1 MNSKS
6 NKNLSVKKCLKEYI
20 SNKFNLIFLGS
31 LILFILIHLPVIT
44 RPPLD
49 EHSWRQTDTAA
60 VIRNFQEESPNIFQ
74 PRIDM
79 RQNYTGI
86 TGMEFPA
93 YNYLVYLTNKLFGFQ
108 HWMGRVVTLLF
119 SLAGLSFFFEF
130 VKLRFNQREA
140 LMSSVILMLFPIYI
154 IFSKN
159 IQPDIMMLSMF
170 IASLYFAQ
178 KYKFTKS
185 VLFLLISSLL
195 FMLACLVKIPAVML
209 IPVFALVVPI
219 EKKNKALIILLLL
232 IFVSIITGWYF
243 YSNYLSHNFGLGE
256 YFYGDYSLAT
266 TLALLPKY
274 SFWFTISRYIFIKEF
289 IFGLALPFIFFGVW
303 SFFNKKDYLP
313 LLWFVC
319 SGAFLVVFASKSFY
333 HNYYSLI
340 LLPPLALLMAQGILW
355 VSDHMKKTNLKAWK
369 ALCIVLFALVL
380 VIIPAMI
387 FKRYVNV
394 KLKNYQLNLLLEEKL
409 VENKVPKNSLIATNG
424 NGSPAMLYFSHR
436 KGWSLSNSNFLAS
449 PGPILIDQRVNY
461 ILLYNPPLELI
472 DKLADEGYI
481 LLDKADQTYL
491 FRLGQ
496 Q

>member
-1 MNSKS
+1 MKF
-6 NKNLSVKKCLKEYI
+6 LKKYMR
-20 SNKFNLIFLGS
+20 NKFNLTFLVA
-31 LILFILIHLPVIT
+31 LILFIFINLPLIT
-44 RPPLD
+44 RPPVD
-49 EHSWRQTDTAA
+49 QHSWRQTDTAS
-60 VIRNFQEESPNIFQ
+60 VIRNFQEESPNILQ

-93 YNYLVYLTNKLFGFQ
+93 YNYLVYLFNILFGFQ

-119 SLAGLSFFFEF
+119 SVAGLFFFFEF

-140 LMSSVILMLFPIYI
+140 LLSSVLLMTFPIYI

-170 IASLYFAQ
+170 VGSLYFAQ
-178 KYKFTKS
+178 KYKATKRVLFLFVTS
-185 VLFLLISSLL
+185 VLFT
-195 FMLACLVKIPAVML
+195 LACLVKIPAVML
-209 IPVFALVVPI
+209 LPVFALVVPI
-219 EKKNKALIILLLL
+219 EKKNKALITLLLL
-232 IFVSIITGWYF
+232 IFISIITGWYF

-289 IFGLALPFIFFGVW
+289 IVGLALPFLFFGAW
-303 SFFNKKDYLP
+303 SFYNKKEYLP

-319 SGAFLVVFASKSFY
+319 SGTFLVLFASKSFY

-340 LLPPLALLMAQGILW
+340 LLPPLALLLSKGILW
-355 VSDHMKKTNLKAWK
+355 VSDHMKKTNLKVWK
-369 ALCIVLFALVL
+369 ALCIVLFALAL
-380 VIIPAMI
+380 VIIPTFI
-387 FKRYVNV
+387 FKRYINV

-409 VENKVPKNSLIATNG
+409 VENIVPKNSLIITNG

-436 KGWSLSNSNFLAS
+436 KGWSLSNSNLLAS
-449 PGPILIDQRVNY
+449 PGPVLFDQGVNY
-461 ILLYNPPLELI
+461 ILLYDPPLELR
-472 DKLADEGYI
+472 DKLTDEGYI

-491 FRLGQ
+491 FKLSQ

>member
-1 MNSKS
+1 MKF
-6 NKNLSVKKCLKEYI
+6 LKKYI
-20 SNKFNLIFLGS
+20 SNKFNLTFLVVV
-31 LILFILIHLPVIT
+31 ILFIFINLPLVT
-44 RPPLD
+44 RPPVD
-49 EHSWRQTDTAA
+49 QHSWRQTDTAS

-74 PRIDM
+74 PRIDL
-79 RQNYTGI
+79 RQNYMGI

-93 YNYLVYLTNKLFGFQ
+93 YNYLVYLLNILFGFQ

-119 SLAGLSFFFEF
+119 SVAGLFFFFEF
-130 VKLRFNQREA
+130 VKLRFSQREA
-140 LMSSVILMLFPIYI
+140 LLSSVLLMTFPIYI

-159 IQPDIMMLSMF
+159 IQPDIMMLSMVVG
-170 IASLYFAQ
+170 SLYFAQ
-178 KYKFTKS
+178 KYKATKRVLFLFVTS
-185 VLFLLISSLL
+185 VLFT
-195 FMLACLVKIPAVML
+195 LACLVKIPAVML
-209 IPVFALVVPI
+209 LPVFALVVPI

-232 IFVSIITGWYF
+232 IFISIITGWYF

-289 IFGLALPFIFFGVW
+289 IFGLAFPFIFFGVW
-303 SFFNKKDYLP
+303 TFYSKKDYLP
-313 LLWFVC
+313 ILWFVC
-319 SGAFLVVFASKSFY
+319 SGAFLVLFASKSFY

-340 LLPPLALLMAQGILW
+340 LLPPLALLLSKGILW

-369 ALCIVLFALVL
+369 VLCIVLFALAL
-380 VIIPAMI
+380 VIIPTLI

-409 VENKVPKNSLIATNG
+409 VENTVPKNSLIITNG

-436 KGWSLSNSNFLAS
+436 KGWSLSNNNLLAS
-449 PGPILIDQRVNY
+449 PGPVLFEQGVNY
-461 ILLYNPPLELI
+461 ILLYDPPLELR
-472 DKLADEGYI
+472 DKLAYEGYI

-491 FRLGQ
+491 FKLSQ